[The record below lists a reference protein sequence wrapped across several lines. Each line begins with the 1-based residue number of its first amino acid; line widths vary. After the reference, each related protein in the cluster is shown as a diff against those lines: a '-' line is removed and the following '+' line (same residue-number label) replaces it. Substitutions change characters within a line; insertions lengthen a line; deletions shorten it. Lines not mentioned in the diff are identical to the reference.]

1 MESLFNK
8 IAGPGLHTCNFIKE
22 RLQHGCF
29 PVKFTRFLRTTFF
42 TEHLRWLLVKSI
54 RFSYPL
60 VESKILI
67 EYRSRYCV
75 PQITIVPTN
84 IGIPFDLHR
93 KKLPSS
99 LTKVKACNFTK
110 RRLRDRYFPVK
121 IANFLRILF
130 FTEHLR
136 WLLLKSFTIFT
147 GKPLCWSLFLLKF
160 QASGLEL
167 Y

>member
-1 MESLFNK
+1 MQSLFNK
-8 IAGPGLHTCNFIKE
+8 GAGPGLQTCNFIKK
-22 RLQHGCF
+22 RFQHRCF
-29 PVKFTRFLRTTFF
+29 PAKFAKFLRTTFF
-42 TEHLRWLLVKSI
+42 TEHLRCLLVKSI
-54 RFSYPL
+54 RFSYTL
-60 VESKILI
+60 AESKILI
-67 EYRSRYCV
+67 EYRSRYRM
-75 PQITIVPTN
+75 PQITVVPTN

-99 LTKVKACNFTK
+99 LTRVKACNFTK
-110 RRLRDRYFPVK
+110 RRLQGRYFPVK

-136 WLLLKSFTIFT
+136 WLPLTSFTIFT